1 MTDWYYDVY
10 SMVIECVRMCR
21 GNMDSI
27 AIAVCSM
34 TGMNRTYILGTTNG
48 VEGMRLREITN

>member
-34 TGMNRTYILGTTNG
+34 TGMNRTYILGRSIG
-48 VEGMRLREITN
+48 RYYVLM